1 MILRLPRLPRLFALA
16 WLAQAAAQDLFIND
30 PDNPMSCFP
39 VAMRWSGGVSPYTV
53 YVLSAASPSGTP
65 IELAVDHWTAD
76 VKGLA
81 WYIDI
86 VQGAELVLKI
96 VDGAGASATTNAFT
110 VRPPADPLTCARFN
124 LKDPSTMT
132 LTGSA
137 TTAPAATAP
146 TTGSGSGGGGGAGT
160 GGGSTGPTS
169 APGSPPHT
177 DSSAHGSSNGSISP
191 PPGTTTATSTPMA
204 NTPASPND
212 AKPGSVPLGP
222 IVGGAIVGGVVVF
235 VVMFGILIYCRRKR
249 HLHENGTDVEGNHPY
264 PSAHLRRKS
273 LKFDEITT
281 ASNLSND
288 DFASHVKP
296 TRIGA
301 ISPPLPLQISS
312 RPATPVMAYEYV
324 TSPRTPNRPRSPQ
337 EKTSPARPT
346 SPSIMRMSVI
356 SPLNNDSL
364 DDLTQGG
371 ASGSDGHAAD
381 RSSTSESGMSGRP
394 TYSRAS
400 TFTAPSPSG
409 GNGSLA
415 RLVNTTRTHRA
426 GTGGSSMS
434 MTMGMTRPSVDN
446 MPATPPRAVSGLE
459 FKEWTDWA
467 AATNHSLVSSRSSY
481 SRM

>member
-1 MILRLPRLPRLFALA
+1 
-16 WLAQAAAQDLFIND
+16 
-30 PDNPMSCFP
+30 MS
-39 VAMRWSGGVSPYTV
+39 A
-53 YVLSAASPSGTP
+53 SAPNGSP
-65 IELAVDHWTAD
+65 IELAVDNWTAD

-96 VDGAGASATTNAFT
+96 VDGTGASASTNAFT

-124 LKDPSTMT
+124 LKDPSKMT
-132 LTGSA
+132 LTGGA
-137 TTAPAATAP
+137 TATAP
-146 TTGSGSGGGGGAGT
+146 TTGGGSNGGTA
-160 GGGSTGPTS
+160 GGSTGPTS

-177 DSSAHGSSNGSISP
+177 DSSAHGSSTSS
-191 PPGTTTATSTPMA
+191 GTTGTPLA

-212 AKPGSVPLGP
+212 AKPGSPPLGP
-222 IVGGAIVGGVVVF
+222 ILGGAIVGGVVVF

-249 HLHENGTDVEGNHPY
+249 HLHENGTGVEGNHPY

-288 DFASHVKP
+288 DFASHIKP

-301 ISPPLPLQISS
+301 ISPPLPLQLGS
-312 RPATPVMAYEYV
+312 RPATPVVAYEYV
-324 TSPRTPNRPRSPQ
+324 TSPRTPNGPGSPA
-337 EKTSPARPT
+337 EKTRPT
-346 SPSIMRMSVI
+346 SPSIMRVSVI
-356 SPLNNDSL
+356 SPLNNDSM

-409 GNGSLA
+409 GSLA
-415 RLVNTTRTHRA
+415 RLVNTTRAHRA

-434 MTMGMTRPSVDN
+434 MSMGQMRALEQNSVS
-446 MPATPPRAVSGLE
+446 MPATPPRPVSGLE
-459 FKEWTDWA
+459 YKEWTDWA

-481 SRM
+481 SRV